1 MFVLRKTT
9 FHIWE
14 ILKIE
19 SKTIKGKCH
28 IVFLCKVYGYHYF
41 IVMNAY
47 IEIEK
52 SDRRIL
58 KVQQLVAMRKKIL
71 KVKSVSPLAFTA

>member
-1 MFVLRKTT
+1 
-9 FHIWE
+9 
-14 ILKIE
+14 
-19 SKTIKGKCH
+19 
-28 IVFLCKVYGYHYF
+28 
-41 IVMNAY
+41 MNAY
-47 IEIEK
+47 IEIAK